1 MTMWDAVELRQLRAF
16 LAVAEELHFGRAADR
31 LRISQSRVSQL
42 VSTLETIVGEPLFD
56 RNSRRVALTPAG
68 ELLRRRVQP
77 AYADLRR
84 AVLDLREASEGV
96 RGELRLGVLLAT
108 SGGHLLGEIIRLF
121 ESRHPASSVTVV
133 ELAWQEPLGPL
144 RRGEVD
150 LTAIR
155 FPIRQPDL
163 TVGPVLATDSR
174 VLAVAD
180 DHPLASRRSVSVED
194 LAGETLA
201 FTPNIPPEIIEDFLP
216 RTTPSGRPI
225 ARRPVANPLELLM
238 LVARRELVHAT
249 IASLPDYVSHPG
261 VTFVPIADLPPSHAG
276 LVWRTEG
283 ETVAIRAF
291 ARAARDVVGDRPDT
305 ARATSHLRPA

>member
-1 MTMWDAVELRQLRAF
+1 MWDAVELRQLRAF

-42 VSTLETIVGEPLFD
+42 VKTLETIVGEPLFE

-68 ELLRRRVQP
+68 ERLRVSVHP
-77 AYADLRR
+77 AYTELRR
-84 AVLDLREASEGV
+84 AVLDLREASHGV

-108 SGGHLLGEIIRLF
+108 SGGRRLGEIIRVF
-121 ESRHPASSVTVV
+121 ESRYPAASVVIV
-133 ELAWQEPLGPL
+133 ELEWQDPLGPL

-150 LTAIR
+150 MTAIR

-163 TVGPVLATDSR
+163 TVGPVLSTDSR
-174 VLAVAD
+174 VLAVAE
-180 DHPLASRRSVSVED
+180 DHPLASRHSICVED

-201 FTPNIPPEIIEDFLP
+201 FIPAVPAEIIEDFTP

-225 ARRPVANPLELLM
+225 ARRAVASPLQMLM

-249 IASLPDYVSHPG
+249 IASLPEFVTHPG
-261 VTFVPIADLPPSHAG
+261 VTYVPIVDLPPSDAG
-276 LVWRTEG
+276 LIWRSDG

-291 ARAARDVVGDRPDT
+291 ARATRDVVGDRP
-305 ARATSHLRPA
+305 AALRAATHLRPA